1 MGSRGRSIR
10 LRIYFLVAIPLITM
24 LGLFAYVAYTSI
36 NYWLTL
42 DKAPSLIKAT
52 DVPMTRFVSLLQD
65 ERRAAVVYLSHPD
78 AASLSVYQSAVMA
91 TKAGALTLDIAINS
105 SGTQSS
111 TSPQE
116 SAAITRMIGSVNGMT
131 GLRTAVKNEE
141 LTPLDALGAYTKI
154 IMEQSAVFQAEANS
168 TTDAAAA
175 TEGLGLI
182 ATVSTREDID
192 EQDAVLAGALASGSL
207 TPADRVVFDQAA
219 GRQQDD
225 TALYTNLLTPAELR
239 TFDAALNS
247 LAPTTVQND
256 LTTVQ
261 QGVEGGAT
269 LRQLGL
275 TPAAWQKLTGAVS
288 NGNYQGG
295 LSASGGE
302 LSYVQQIANDAKR
315 RVWEVAVFGL
325 AGLIL
330 TLLVSI
336 LLGRSINRR
345 LTALR
350 RSALTLAE
358 EQLPA
363 VVSRLRRGES
373 VDVAAEAPPLRV
385 GSDEIGQVGQAID
398 TVRQTA
404 IRSAVDEARL
414 RQGVNDMFRN
424 LARRSQSLLQR
435 QLAVLDGME
444 RKATDPDVLEDLF
457 KMDHLTTRMRRHA
470 EGLIILSGAPPGRG
484 WSAPVKLIDVMRG
497 AISEVED
504 YARVTVSTQSRAALS
519 GSAVTD
525 VIHLLA
531 ELIENATTLS
541 PPFTQVRVS
550 GEAVA
555 SGFAIEIED
564 RGLGMTPQRMA
575 ELNERLARPPE
586 INPTNT
592 EQLGLFVVGQLARRH
607 GISVTLRQS
616 PYGGTTA
623 VALIPDR
630 LIVDEGPAA
639 ITAGGPPVA
648 AGVPTPNSGYGM
660 NEAYPGNG
668 TYAGSGAYASNG
680 AYGAD
685 GSYGAY
691 GPYGASG
698 GTGAGTGAFQQPYGA
713 DGSGLP
719 VPSFSPSG
727 YPGGPPDPGNTMGG
741 QGGYPGYGG
750 YGGYPEPT
758 PPQAPG
764 APAAPGAPGN
774 WQGPGGPQG
783 PGGWQGQGGVPGGG
797 SDIRISGPMRLRSA
811 MGGTGA
817 AGAPSAPGA
826 GRGRHGGARCQWSPT
841 SRLPGPAHL
850 RHRPSTSSPRCTA
863 ANRAARRH
871 PAPATPPTPS
881 RMRTRAPGPPIHSRP
896 MAPATGS
903 RQPGSRRTATGTST
917 ATARVSSRRAPAV
930 AATRT
935 TRGCRAG
942 CGKPASLRSSAR
954 PPRRARPV
962 PRAPAF
968 PRRPRRRCRT
978 CGTLCRQCSA
988 GGSKAGHRANG
999 TRRAAAMET
1008 NRRYQVSQL
1017 DWLLDDLVLRV
1028 AHIERAVFL
1037 SQDGLALGASRGLD
1051 QADAEHL
1058 AALAAGFQ
1066 SLARGAGRH
1075 FGGGEV
1081 RQTIIEMSSGFLFVT
1096 AAGQGTCLAVL
1107 TGAEADVGLVAYEMA
1122 VLVQR
1127 TGDHLQVNMRTQS
1140 ALSGS

>member
-1 MGSRGRSIR
+1 
-10 LRIYFLVAIPLITM
+10 
-24 LGLFAYVAYTSI
+24 
-36 NYWLTL
+36 
-42 DKAPSLIKAT
+42 
-52 DVPMTRFVSLLQD
+52 
-65 ERRAAVVYLSHPD
+65 
-78 AASLSVYQSAVMA
+78 MA
-91 TKAGALTLDIAINS
+91 
-105 SGTQSS
+105 
-111 TSPQE
+111 
-116 SAAITRMIGSVNGMT
+116 
-131 GLRTAVKNEE
+131 
-141 LTPLDALGAYTKI
+141 
-154 IMEQSAVFQAEANS
+154 
-168 TTDAAAA
+168 
-175 TEGLGLI
+175 
-182 ATVSTREDID
+182 
-192 EQDAVLAGALASGSL
+192 
-207 TPADRVVFDQAA
+207 
-219 GRQQDD
+219 
-225 TALYTNLLTPAELR
+225 
-239 TFDAALNS
+239 
-247 LAPTTVQND
+247 
-256 LTTVQ
+256 
-261 QGVEGGAT
+261 
-269 LRQLGL
+269 
-275 TPAAWQKLTGAVS
+275 

-358 EQLPA
+358 EQLPS

-435 QLAVLDGME
+435 QLTVLDGME

-575 ELNERLARPPE
+575 ELNERLAQPPE

-668 TYAGSGAYASNG
+668 AYAGSGAYASNG
-680 AYGAD
+680 AYGPD

-691 GPYGASG
+691 GPYRANEANGALVRGPAPSSSPTAPTAPACRCPASRRPGTQADRRTWATRWAAGAATPATAATQSRLPRKRRGRQGAG
-698 GTGAGTGAFQQPYGA
+698 GAGELAGTWRPAGAGGLAGTG
-713 DGSGLP
+713 
-719 VPSFSPSG
+719 
-727 YPGGPPDPGNTMGG
+727 
-741 QGGYPGYGG
+741 
-750 YGGYPEPT
+750 
-758 PPQAPG
+758 
-764 APAAPGAPGN
+764 
-774 WQGPGGPQG
+774 
-783 PGGWQGQGGVPGGG
+783 
-797 SDIRISGPMRLRSA
+797 RR
-811 MGGTGA
+811 
-817 AGAPSAPGA
+817 A
-826 GRGRHGGARCQWSPT
+826 GRTRTSASPARC
-841 SRLPGPAHL
+841 
-850 RHRPSTSSPRCTA
+850 
-863 ANRAARRH
+863 
-871 PAPATPPTPS
+871 
-881 RMRTRAPGPPIHSRP
+881 
-896 MAPATGS
+896 
-903 RQPGSRRTATGTST
+903 
-917 ATARVSSRRAPAV
+917 
-930 AATRT
+930 
-935 TRGCRAG
+935 G
-942 CGKPASLRSSAR
+942 CGTP
-954 PPRRARPV
+954 
-962 PRAPAF
+962 
-968 PRRPRRRCRT
+968 
-978 CGTLCRQCSA
+978 
-988 GGSKAGHRANG
+988 
-999 TRRAAAMET
+999 
-1008 NRRYQVSQL
+1008 
-1017 DWLLDDLVLRV
+1017 
-1028 AHIERAVFL
+1028 
-1037 SQDGLALGASRGLD
+1037 
-1051 QADAEHL
+1051 
-1058 AALAAGFQ
+1058 
-1066 SLARGAGRH
+1066 
-1075 FGGGEV
+1075 
-1081 RQTIIEMSSGFLFVT
+1081 
-1096 AAGQGTCLAVL
+1096 
-1107 TGAEADVGLVAYEMA
+1107 
-1122 VLVQR
+1122 
-1127 TGDHLQVNMRTQS
+1127 
-1140 ALSGS
+1140 